1 MVARVD
7 PYEVLGVAR
16 GVDMHELRLAYRRA
30 SLKYHP
36 DIYPGDPAEGHRRFT
51 EITNAYRIIS
61 QAIREGR
68 VISPGEMWAPRF
80 SPQDFTRLEVGWS
93 FIESPDRLP
102 DASSIGAISFTRP
115 TVDEPR
121 VFLSLW
127 ALAVTISLMTVY
139 LVIRFGAI
147 GGGLLDYLTVLPLT
161 IGIYA
166 MVMVATVG
174 ILQMTRKTMLM
185 IRRLGWM
192 GRRSLPGR

>member
-1 MVARVD
+1 MVARID
-7 PYEVLGVAR
+7 PYEVLGVTR
-16 GVDMHELRLAYRRA
+16 GVNMHELRLAYRRA

-36 DIYPGDPAEGHRRFT
+36 DIYPGDSAEGHRKFN
-51 EITNAYRIIS
+51 EITQAYRIIS

-68 VISPGEMWAPRF
+68 IIRPGEVWAPRF
-80 SPQDFTRLEVGWS
+80 RPQDFTRLEVGWS

-102 DASSIGAISFTRP
+102 NVYRLGAVSFTKA
-115 TVDEPR
+115 TVNEPR

-127 ALAVTISLMTVY
+127 ALAITISLMTVY

-161 IGIYA
+161 VGIYTT
-166 MVMVATVG
+166 VMAATVA
-174 ILQMTRKTMLM
+174 LLHMTRKTMLM
-185 IRRLGWM
+185 FRRLGWL